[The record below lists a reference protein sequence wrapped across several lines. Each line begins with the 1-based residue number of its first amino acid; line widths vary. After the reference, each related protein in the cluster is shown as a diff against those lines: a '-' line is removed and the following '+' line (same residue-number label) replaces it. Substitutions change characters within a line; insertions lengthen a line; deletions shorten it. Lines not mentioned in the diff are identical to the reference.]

1 MVCLLEQG
9 VDTAACL
16 GTALKGR
23 KQKSSNREGTEE
35 KEQKRGNSREGAEEK
50 KQKGVAG
57 TAASAIGVGV
67 SQCLF

>member
-23 KQKSSNREGTEE
+23 SRKAATE